1 MRARRIGK
9 VRNVV
14 SPQYAFLVNG
24 TFHSTIYNV
33 TFGES
38 KMGICSFP
46 RVRDDF
52 ATDFSRSYRFTYLQA
67 LINRPIHKVGC
78 TESEEFWS
86 PTLTFESWSPAR

>member
-1 MRARRIGK
+1 M
-9 VRNVV
+9 
-14 SPQYAFLVNG
+14 S
-24 TFHSTIYNV
+24 
-33 TFGES
+33 
-38 KMGICSFP
+38 SFP

-86 PTLTFESWSPAR
+86 PTLTFESLVASKVKLRPGSDAELFTSRT